1 MLKTERLRRKLFRV
15 RFGTRAFLSMNI
27 EFRESAGYD
36 ESPRAE

>member
-36 ESPRAE
+36 ESRRAE